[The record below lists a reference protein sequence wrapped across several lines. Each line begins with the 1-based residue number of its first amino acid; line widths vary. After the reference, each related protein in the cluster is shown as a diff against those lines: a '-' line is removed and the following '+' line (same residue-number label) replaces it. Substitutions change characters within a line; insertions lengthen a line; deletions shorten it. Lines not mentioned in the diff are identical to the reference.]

1 LRLNS
6 AFDLDLRS
14 PCAHSIRSGS
24 CPNATRPR
32 YGRPCTDLFPRL
44 SYGRPSGEPGQTC
57 WWLSLLQAAAF
68 RFPPLG
74 PVYVTVGRIPHAM
87 GQQCRFIQSTAL
99 AFPGPGARH
108 FGERQTAPAH
118 WVVWRK
124 TKRSAFPGQRY
135 GAPL

>member
-57 WWLSLLQAAAF
+57 WWLSLLQAAAI

-74 PVYVTVGRIPHAM
+74 PVYVTVGRILHAM

-99 AFPGPGARH
+99 AFPGPGAL
-108 FGERQTAPAH
+108 
-118 WVVWRK
+118 WRK
-124 TKRSAFPGQRY
+124 ANRTGTLGRVTEDQEIRVSWTAIWR
-135 GAPL
+135 AV